1 MQCLKGWGEEE
12 TRSGPGHQAGQSS
25 GWEWKGEGGRVGC
38 IGEGVGSSEEASGLQ
53 QIRMFVCS
61 SLPSLV
67 GLLPL
72 FGGVIAG

>member
-1 MQCLKGWGEEE
+1 MGLATRQGRVVGGSGKEKVAGWG
-12 TRSGPGHQAGQSS
+12 
-25 GWEWKGEGGRVGC
+25 VC